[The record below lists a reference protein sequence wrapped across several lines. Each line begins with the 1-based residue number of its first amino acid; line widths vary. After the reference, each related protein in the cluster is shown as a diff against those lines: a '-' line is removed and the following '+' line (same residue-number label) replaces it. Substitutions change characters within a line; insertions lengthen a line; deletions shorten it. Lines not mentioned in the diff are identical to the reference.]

1 VYQRQRYFF
10 GQSLFWLGPYWK
22 KYFLRSYLYILWW
35 SPFIH
40 PPGHG
45 LYIPWLRFNHPLGH
59 GSYTPGVGG
68 GRLLITPF
76 VDVIGKKTIS
86 KEPR

>member
-10 GQSLFWLGPYWK
+10 GQSHFGSALTG
-22 KYFLRSYLYILWW
+22 RNTSYEVTYIFYGGRRLYILLVTVYT
-35 SPFIH
+35 S
-40 PPGHG
+40 PGHG
-45 LYIPWLRFNHPLGH
+45 LTTPWSRLIH
-59 GSYTPGVGG
+59 PGVGG

>member
-1 VYQRQRYFF
+1 MYQRQPYFF
-10 GQSLFWLGPYWK
+10 EQSHFGSALLEEILLTKVTYIFHGG
-22 KYFLRSYLYILWW
+22 RRLYIPLVTVYI
-35 SPFIH
+35 S
-40 PPGHG
+40 PGHG
-45 LYIPWLRFNHPLGH
+45 LTTPWSRFIHPWRW
-59 GSYTPGVGG
+59 G